1 MSNTRH
7 EADWLTFPSKID
19 EHPAWVRWDAAF
31 EPGAYPKH
39 TTLISVRMAY
49 PQTGADEE
57 GLPTPEVLEALGE
70 VEDAA
75 AAAME
80 QLGVVVAAT
89 VTSNLQRVMYAY
101 AAGDRAVVDAL
112 RLVAAGHPAHAPSA
126 ISRSDSAREMF
137 ASLRPNIWQ
146 EQFAKNARVLGALA
160 EHGDDHEKPRAIV
173 HYAYFTTKAGRDEF
187 ASTVSSQGFVV
198 DPSSM
203 GDTPDTMQAMPW
215 SVKFEREDACDLFEL
230 TNTTA
235 ELALAADNLRGE
247 YDGWETTI
255 VPME

>member
-7 EADWLTFPSKID
+7 EADWLTFPSKVD

-31 EPGAYPKH
+31 EADSYPKH
-39 TTLISVRMAY
+39 TTLISVRLPYA
-49 PQTGADEE
+49 QAAADED
-57 GLPTPEVLEALGE
+57 GLPSPEVLDALAE

-80 QLGVVVAAT
+80 QLGAVVAAT
-89 VTSNLQRVMYAY
+89 VTSNLQRVMYVY

-126 ISRSDSAREMF
+126 ISRSDAAREMF

-160 EHGDDHEKPRAIV
+160 EHGDDHDKPRAVV

-187 ASTVSSQGFVV
+187 AAMVTGQGFVV
-198 DPSSM
+198 DAASM
-203 GDTPDTMQAMPW
+203 GDEADTTRALPW
-215 SVKFEREDACDLFEL
+215 SVKFERDDACDLFEL

-235 ELALAADNLRGE
+235 ELALAADNLQGE

>member
-19 EHPAWVRWDAAF
+19 EHAAWVRWDAAV

-49 PQTGADEE
+49 PQSAADEE
-57 GLPTPEVLEALGE
+57 GLPSPEVLDALGE

-80 QLGVVVAAT
+80 QLGAVVAAT

-112 RLVAAGHPAHAPSA
+112 RLVATQHPAHAPSA
-126 ISRSDSAREMF
+126 ISRSDAPRQMYT
-137 ASLRPNIWQ
+137 SLRPNIWQ
-146 EQFAKNARVLGALA
+146 EQFAKNARVLNALA
-160 EHGDDHEKPRAIV
+160 EHGDDHDKSRAII

-187 ASTVSSQGFVV
+187 ASMVTSQGFTI
-198 DPSSM
+198 DASSM
-203 GDTPDTMQAMPW
+203 GNAPDTTQALPW
-215 SVKFEREDACDLFEL
+215 AVKFEREDTCDLFEL

-235 ELALAADNLRGE
+235 ELSLAADQRQGQ

-255 VPME
+255 APME

>member
-7 EADWLTFPSKID
+7 EADWLTFPSQID
-19 EHPAWVRWDAAF
+19 EHSAWVRWDAAF
-31 EPGAYPKH
+31 EPEAYPKH

-49 PQTGADEE
+49 PQAAADEE

-80 QLGVVVAAT
+80 QLGAVVAAT

-112 RLVAAGHPAHAPSA
+112 RLVAAEHPAHAPSA
-126 ISRSDSAREMF
+126 ISRTDAGRQVY
-137 ASLRPNIWQ
+137 ASLRPNVWQ

-160 EHGDDHEKPRAIV
+160 EHGDDHDKPRAIV
-173 HYAYFTTKAGRDEF
+173 HYAYFSTKAERDEF
-187 ASTVSSQGFVV
+187 AAMVTGQGFAV

-203 GDTPDTMQAMPW
+203 GNTPDTTQAMPW

-230 TNTTA
+230 TNTSA
-235 ELALAADNLRGE
+235 ELSLMADKLQGQ

-255 VPME
+255 VPTE